1 MQFFFSSTQFTE
13 VNYIF
18 LAGGC
23 AAIPGLEEIVATRT
37 QATTLIVNPFADMTL
52 SNRVRPNL
60 LSADAPSLLIAC
72 GLAMRS
78 FDPS

>member
-1 MQFFFSSTQFTE
+1 MQFFFSSTQYTE

-23 AAIPGLEEIVATRT
+23 AAIHGLEEIVAART
-37 QATTLIVNPFADMTL
+37 QATTLIVNP
-52 SNRVRPNL
+52 L
-60 LSADAPSLLIAC
+60 LSEDAPSLLIAC